1 MDEIVK
7 AALAKWPKVPAC
19 YGWLALDQRGQW
31 RMRDDA
37 CQAVGAPG
45 EIIRH
50 TALIDFIQR
59 NYQSDQ
65 NGCWYFQNGP
75 QKVFVNL
82 TSAPYI
88 LRLHS
93 NADAEIQARL
103 HDGQELPAPLRV
115 AMNADGQLLLGWET
129 AFAALDD
136 RDLQL
141 LCRVLYQHQQPAS
154 DEAIADWLGSGGQ
167 SGSLSLRLGQRDYVL
182 SYADS
187 RDWFALYQFQATPE
201 PA

>member
-7 AALAKWPKVPAC
+7 AALAKWPNVPAC
-19 YGWLALDQRGQW
+19 YGWLALDQRGFW
-31 RMRDDA
+31 RMRDAA
-37 CQAVGAPG
+37 CQAAAAPG
-45 EIIRH
+45 DIIRH
-50 TALIDFIQR
+50 PALIDFIQR
-59 NYQSDQ
+59 NYQCDQ
-65 NGCWYFQNGP
+65 HGCWYFQNGP

-82 TSAPYI
+82 SSAPYI
-88 LRLHS
+88 LRLQS
-93 NADAEIQARL
+93 NAEGEIQARL
-103 HDGQELPAPLRV
+103 HDDQALPAPLRV
-115 AMNADGQLLLGWET
+115 AMNQDGQLLLGWES

-154 DEAIADWLGSGGQ
+154 DEAIADWLASAGQ
-167 SGSLSLRLGQRDYVL
+167 SGALSLRLRQQDYLL
-182 SYADS
+182 SYAES

>member
-1 MDEIVK
+1 MQSTRLLVFS
-7 AALAKWPKVPAC
+7 KWPA
-19 YGWLALDQRGQW
+19 
-31 RMRDDA
+31 
-37 CQAVGAPG
+37 
-45 EIIRH
+45 
-50 TALIDFIQR
+50 
-59 NYQSDQ
+59 
-65 NGCWYFQNGP
+65 
-75 QKVFVNL
+75 KVFVNL
-82 TSAPYI
+82 TNAPYI

-93 NADAEIQARL
+93 DAEGEIQARL

-115 AMNADGQLLLGWET
+115 AMNQDGQLLLGWES

-154 DEAIADWLGSGGQ
+154 DEAIADWLASAGQ
-167 SGSLSLRLGQRDYVL
+167 SGALSLRLRQQDYL
-182 SYADS
+182 LTYAES